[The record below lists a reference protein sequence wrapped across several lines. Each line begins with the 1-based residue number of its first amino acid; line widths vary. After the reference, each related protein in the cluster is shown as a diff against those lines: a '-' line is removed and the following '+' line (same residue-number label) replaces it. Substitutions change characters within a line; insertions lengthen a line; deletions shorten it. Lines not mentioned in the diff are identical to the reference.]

1 MWGDTETPSH
11 STGIPAPLG
20 ARSPPGP
27 VSVPGATE
35 TRLSRRG
42 AGCGGGGGG
51 GPGAVPGPDAVAGG
65 PRGGQ
70 AGTRSAAGPSRS
82 TRSEDA
88 MEEAQRLLTVSV
100 WKLYRCR
107 LRRGGLRLH
116 RSLQLSLLVRAARHR
131 YLSARAAAET
141 LPGPEPAGAAAG
153 GATPEAGSDPSGDP
167 RCPNTPSADRLS
179 PCSHRTDPSGDPRCP
194 NTPSA
199 DRPSPWSPRT
209 DPSGE
214 LRCPN
219 TPSADRPSPR
229 TEQERGNPLRHWSGD
244 HPTLPSGARRSE
256 RHRGCLPGRPT
267 EDSPSPPA
275 GDSPAPPTA
284 ELRPAPDPANRDRD
298 LLPTADPRAARD
310 PANWDPPS
318 AAPGPPRPT
327 GAPRAGQKRR
337 SSGSAGPGRG
347 PVPSKRARLE
357 AEAPPL
363 PPGPPGR
370 CSGPPAAA
378 FGFLVRAVGAC

>member
-1 MWGDTETPSH
+1 
-11 STGIPAPLG
+11 
-20 ARSPPGP
+20 
-27 VSVPGATE
+27 
-35 TRLSRRG
+35 
-42 AGCGGGGGG
+42 
-51 GPGAVPGPDAVAGG
+51 
-65 PRGGQ
+65 
-70 AGTRSAAGPSRS
+70 
-82 TRSEDA
+82 

-141 LPGPEPAGAAAG
+141 LPGPELAGAAAT

-167 RCPNTPSADRLS
+167 RCPNTPSADR
-179 PCSHRTDPSGDPRCP
+179 P
-194 NTPSA
+194 
-199 DRPSPWSPRT
+199 SPRT
-209 DPSGE
+209 DP
-214 LRCPN
+214 
-219 TPSADRPSPR
+219 R
-229 TEQERGNPLRHWSGD
+229 TEQEWGNPLRDCSGD
-244 HPTLPSGARRSE
+244 HPNLPSGAPRSE
-256 RHRGCLPGRPT
+256 WHRGCPRGRPT
-267 EDSPSPPA
+267 EDPPSPPP

-284 ELRPAPDPANRDRD
+284 EPRAAPDPANR
-298 LLPTADPRAARD
+298 
-310 PANWDPPS
+310 DPPS

-327 GAPRAGQKRR
+327 AAPRAGQKRR
-337 SSGSAGPGRG
+337 SSGSEGPGRG